1 MRIIGRLPHPQ
12 LQITVF
18 SNDGRFPVQFEYR
31 GQTQQYRFR
40 QGPEMANFGDVK
52 RVIDAEF
59 VAEVLRLFQQMQTAQ
74 ARLVRT
80 YLSEE
85 GPAENELPNII

>member
-40 QGPEMANFGDVK
+40 QGPGMANLGDVK
-52 RVIDAEF
+52 KVVDAAF
-59 VAEVLRLFQQMQTAQ
+59 IAEVDRKS
-74 ARLVRT
+74 VV
-80 YLSEE
+80 
-85 GPAENELPNII
+85 